1 MTIGRQRCPFHCE
14 LRRDDRGL
22 TLLHEGDEVGEPP
35 GLVLVLVSQPLAHA
49 QVLLE
54 RGAQIGHCAP
64 PGQGKP
70 NVLSVSMSTF
80 AYIRVV
86 SWLSCRSS

>member
-1 MTIGRQRCPFHCE
+1 MVLA
-14 LRRDDRGL
+14 LRFSMKVTKSASRR
-22 TLLHEGDEVGEPP
+22 VWCS
-35 GLVLVLVSQPLAHA
+35 VLVSQPLAHA

-54 RGAQIGHCAP
+54 CGAQIGHCAP
-64 PGQGKP
+64 PGQGRL
-70 NVLSVSMSTF
+70 NVRSASMSTF